1 MLGEVS
7 YYLID
12 REFCLGLRGDGVL
25 FFFLGKRLLCVQL
38 KYLGLKVEEK
48 KCDLNLPSP

>member
-25 FFFLGKRLLCVQL
+25 FFFFRE
-38 KYLGLKVEEK
+38 KVTLRATEIFGFKSRGEK
-48 KCDLNLPSP
+48 V